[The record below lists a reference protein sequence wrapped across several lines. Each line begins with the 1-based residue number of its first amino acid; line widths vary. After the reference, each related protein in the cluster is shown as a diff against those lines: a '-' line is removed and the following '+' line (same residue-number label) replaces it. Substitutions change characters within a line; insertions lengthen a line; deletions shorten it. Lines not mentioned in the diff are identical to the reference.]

1 MTETNLDTGFFLALR
16 YKTPVIPLETAVA
29 DFLPH
34 LSHDVA
40 RRRAKTQSLP
50 FPAFR
55 GDASNKSDYY
65 VNIADIASW
74 LEQSRAEATAEWTK
88 VNH

>member
-1 MTETNLDTGFFLALR
+1 MNDTNLDTGFFLALR
-16 YKTPVIPLETAVA
+16 YKTPVIPLETAVS

-40 RRRAKTQSLP
+40 RRRASTQSLP
-50 FPAFR
+50 FPTFR
-55 GDASNKSDYY
+55 ADASQKSDYY
-65 VNIADIASW
+65 ASW
-74 LEQSRAEATAEWTK
+74 LEQNRAEAAAQWAK

>member
-1 MTETNLDTGFFLALR
+1 VNDTNLDTGFFLALR
-16 YKTPVIPLETAVA
+16 YKTPVIPLETAVS

-40 RRRAKTQSLP
+40 RRRASTQSLP
-50 FPAFR
+50 FPTFR
-55 GDASNKSDYY
+55 ADASQKSDYY

-74 LEQSRAEATAEWTK
+74 LEQNRAEAAAQWAK